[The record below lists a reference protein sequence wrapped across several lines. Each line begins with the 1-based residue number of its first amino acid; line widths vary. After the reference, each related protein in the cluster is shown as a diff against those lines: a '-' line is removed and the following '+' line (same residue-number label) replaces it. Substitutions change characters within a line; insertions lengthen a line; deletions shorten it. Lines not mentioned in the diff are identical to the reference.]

1 MGTLI
6 DQLSSDRIRG
16 ARLVIAYTIGILVGV
31 IVALTALLAAG
42 TTP

>member
-6 DQLSSDRIRG
+6 DHLASDRIRG
-16 ARLVIAYTIGILVGV
+16 VRLILAYAIGILVGV

-42 TTP
+42 STP